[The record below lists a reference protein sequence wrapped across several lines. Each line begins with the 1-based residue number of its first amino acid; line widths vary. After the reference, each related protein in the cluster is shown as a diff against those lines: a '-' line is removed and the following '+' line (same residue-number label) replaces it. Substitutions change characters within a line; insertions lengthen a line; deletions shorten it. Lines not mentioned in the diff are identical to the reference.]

1 MVRAVF
7 RSGLHHLFLPG
18 LVPWQWPNISPN
30 YRHSWDHSAGKRPG
44 PNPPSPNHHFP
55 RKMFFLQASLPP
67 LNGKSKSRKKIFLK
81 FLKFS
86 ENFDS
91 ATILIVW
98 NRQFQQCFRQ
108 PSRCPTNMPLG
119 SSCCL
124 WPKSPRL
131 KFHANRSYGFCATE
145 GRILAKMSAFC
156 VTNDRK
162 VTTFLRTRWRP
173 QF

>member
-1 MVRAVF
+1 MWWVVA
-7 RSGLHHLFLPG
+7 
-18 LVPWQWPNISPN
+18 LVWYKTRCKNQICNNSVWIVKFVLQINLNN
-30 YRHSWDHSAGKRPG
+30 YSTFINHSAGKRPG

-55 RKMFFLQASLPP
+55 QKMFFLQASFLP
-67 LNGKSKSRKKIFLK
+67 LNGKSKLRKKNFWK
-81 FLKFS
+81 FLNFS

-131 KFHANRSYGFCATE
+131 NFMQIG
-145 GRILAKMSAFC
+145 
-156 VTNDRK
+156 VTVFELQRVVFWQK
-162 VTTFLRTRWRP
+162 CPRFAWRTTVK
-173 QF
+173 

>member
-1 MVRAVF
+1 MENR
-7 RSGLHHLFLPG
+7 
-18 LVPWQWPNISPN
+18 NCE
-30 YRHSWDHSAGKRPG
+30 
-44 PNPPSPNHHFP
+44 
-55 RKMFFLQASLPP
+55 
-67 LNGKSKSRKKIFLK
+67 KKNFEIFLN
-81 FLKFS
+81 FS

-156 VTNDRK
+156 VTNHRK

-173 QF
+173 QFLSYRLETLGVGRSSGGPCFKAWTEKSDSHNKSYDCLKFSLAF